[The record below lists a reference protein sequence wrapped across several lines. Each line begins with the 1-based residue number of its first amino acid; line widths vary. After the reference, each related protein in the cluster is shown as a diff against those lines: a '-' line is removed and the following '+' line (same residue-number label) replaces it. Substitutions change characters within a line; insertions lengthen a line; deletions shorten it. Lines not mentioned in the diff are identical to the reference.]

1 MKNRTPL
8 FWKIISPD
16 GTYQT
21 AGTVEEVERL
31 TGLKIENKAHFEF
44 GFVGD
49 VKIHPV
55 YSVNRPYISDDRKQ
69 RTLLSIYG
77 GLK

>member
-31 TGLKIENKAHFEF
+31 TGMKIENKEHFEF
-44 GFVGD
+44 GAVGNI
-49 VKIHPV
+49 KIRPV
-55 YSVNRPYISDDRKQ
+55 YTVNRPYISDARKKKI
-69 RTLLSIYG
+69 LLSIYG